1 MRDESGTIGATAA
14 LTSPRG
20 DGAWRDLARWGW
32 HALADWH
39 AARTRERR
47 DLRDL
52 AHMTE
57 RELRDIGVSLGD
69 IPAAADPHWLRDW
82 PQ

>member
-1 MRDESGTIGATAA
+1 MRDDPATFAATAA
-14 LTSPRG
+14 LAAPCSEP
-20 DGAWRDLARWGW
+20 AWRDVARAAWR
-32 HALADWH
+32 ALAGWH

-69 IPAAADPHWLRDW
+69 IPAAADRHWSRDW
-82 PQ
+82 PR

>member
-1 MRDESGTIGATAA
+1 MAAPPAVLQAARDDHGWRGTVRAAWGAFA
-14 LTSPRG
+14 
-20 DGAWRDLARWGW
+20 AWR
-32 HALADWH
+32 
-39 AARTRERR
+39 AARARERR

-69 IPAAADPHWLRDW
+69 IPAAADPHWSRDW
-82 PQ
+82 PR

>member
-1 MRDESGTIGATAA
+1 VGDDSATIAATAA
-14 LTSPRG
+14 LAAPRA
-20 DGAWRDLARWGW
+20 DAAWRDRARAAW
-32 HALADWH
+32 HALVKWH

-69 IPAAADPHWLRDW
+69 IPAAANPHWSRDW
-82 PQ
+82 PR